1 MRDHIVRGLET
12 ELEAAEK
19 RIEEL
24 EKDLA
29 LNAEMLARQCD
40 MAREAETNALKV
52 EARAKELEAAI
63 KNAIDQFEGHKHE
76 DVFGHRG
83 HMAEET
89 RLLDDEAYAIAK
101 KAMKLSGL
109 HFGGVVLEALKL
121 YVGLNQETTKERAET
136 LNHELCGAAVDME
149 QLRYYKLADVARILS
164 NMCYDE
170 IPGVNRYQFEKLV
183 DAFLIFTKRV
193 WKKEVGMAK
202 RGIGP

>member
-40 MAREAETNALKV
+40 MAREAETNALKL

-63 KNAIDQFEGHKHE
+63 KDTNDQ
-76 DVFGHRG
+76 
-83 HMAEET
+83 
-89 RLLDDEAYAIAK
+89 DEAYAIAK
-101 KAMKLSGL
+101 KAMMLSGL

-183 DAFLIFTKRV
+183 EAFLIFTKRV

-202 RGIGP
+202 RDIGP